1 MTKRPARP
9 LAPGRKSDTME
20 YRFSDKVLALK
31 PNAIREI
38 LKSASDPGVISL
50 SAGNPAP
57 DAFPVKEIREISERI
72 LRENPITALQYGVS
86 EGYTPL
92 RDTLKAYLSEKH
104 GIGSDDDELIIVSG
118 AQQVMDIAAKTF
130 LNEHDVL
137 VCEAP
142 SFVGALNTFRSYNT
156 ELVGVPV
163 EPDGMSM
170 TALERVLDE
179 NPNSKLI
186 YTIPNFQNPSGVT
199 MSLAKRKKLY
209 ELALA
214 HGCLIIEDNPYG
226 DLRYYGEDV
235 PSIKSF
241 DTEGIVIYSGSFSK
255 VISPGIRVG
264 FMTANKK
271 AMAKMI
277 ICKQGQ
283 DVHTA
288 MWSQMLCRELMT
300 KYDFEAHLQY
310 LRGLYRVK
318 ADLCMRLL
326 DEYVVPHGIT
336 YHRIDGGLF
345 IWCDLPQDADML
357 GFCKALTERR
367 VCVVPGN
374 AFLTD
379 SATECHSF
387 RINFSTPTDE
397 QLTKGII
404 EIGRLAEE
412 LFG

>member
-1 MTKRPARP
+1 M
-9 LAPGRKSDTME
+9 D

-38 LKSASDPGVISL
+38 LKSASDPEVISL

-57 DAFPVKEIREISERI
+57 DAFPTAAISEISERL
-72 LRENPITALQYGVS
+72 LRENPIGVLQYGVS

-92 RDTLKAYLSEKH
+92 RDTLKSYLKEKH
-104 GIGSDDDELIIVSG
+104 NIGSADDELIIVSG
-118 AQQVMDIAAKTF
+118 AQQVMDIAAKSF
-130 LNEHDVL
+130 LNEGDVL

-163 EPDGMSM
+163 EPDGMNM
-170 TALERVLDE
+170 EALEKLLDE
-179 NPNSKLI
+179 NPRAKMI

-199 MSLAKRKKLY
+199 MSLEKRKKLY
-209 ELALA
+209 ALA
-214 HGCLIIEDNPYG
+214 KAHSCLIIEDNPYG

-235 PSIKSF
+235 PAIKSF

-255 VISPGIRVG
+255 VVSPGIRVG
-264 FMTANKK
+264 FMLANKA

-283 DVHTA
+283 DVHTT
-288 MWSQMLCRELMT
+288 MWSQMICHEFMT
-300 KYDFEAHLQY
+300 KYDYEGHLDY
-310 LRGLYRVK
+310 LRKLYTVK
-318 ADLCMRLL
+318 ADLCMKLL
-326 DEYVVPHGIT
+326 DEYVVPNGIR
-336 YHRIDGGLF
+336 YNKIEGGLF
-345 IWCDLPQDADML
+345 IWCDLPEDVNML
-357 GFCKALTERR
+357 DFCKKLTERK

-379 SATECHSF
+379 SDLECHSF

-397 QLTKGII
+397 DLTEGIK
-404 EIGRLAEE
+404 EIGRLAKEIIPQ
-412 LFG
+412 

>member
-1 MTKRPARP
+1 M
-9 LAPGRKSDTME
+9 D

-57 DAFPVKEIREISERI
+57 DAFPIDEIREISERI
-72 LRENPITALQYGVS
+72 LRETPITALQYGVS
-86 EGYTPL
+86 EGYQPL

-104 GIGSDDDELIIVSG
+104 GIGTADDELIIVSG

-137 VCEAP
+137 ICEAP

-156 ELVGVPV
+156 ELVGVTV
-163 EPDGMSM
+163 EPDGMNM
-170 TALERVLDE
+170 DELAEKLDA
-179 NPNSKLI
+179 NPNAKLI

-199 MSLAKRKKLY
+199 MSLKKRKKLY

-214 HGCLIIEDNPYG
+214 HNCLIIEDNPYG
-226 DLRYYGEDV
+226 DLRYFGEDV
-235 PSIKSF
+235 PAIKSF

-255 VISPGIRVG
+255 VVSPGIRAG
-264 FMTANKK
+264 FMMADRR

-288 MWSQMLCRELMT
+288 MWSQMLCHELMT
-300 KYDFEAHLQY
+300 KYNYEAHLKR
-310 LRGLYRVK
+310 LRALYTEK
-318 ADLCMRLL
+318 ASMCMDLL
-326 DEYVVPHGIT
+326 DEYVVPHGIH
-336 YHRIDGGLF
+336 YNKIDGGLF
-345 IWCDLPQDADML
+345 IWCDLPEDVDML
-357 GFCKALTERR
+357 DFCKKLTERK

-379 SATECHSF
+379 SSMECHSF

-397 QLTKGII
+397 QLRAGII
-404 EIGRLAEE
+404 EIGKLAAEVI
-412 LFG
+412 G

>member
-1 MTKRPARP
+1 MIR
-9 LAPGRKSDTME
+9 LE

-57 DAFPVKEIREISERI
+57 DAFPIGEIREISERI
-72 LRENPITALQYGVS
+72 LRETPITALQYGVS

-92 RDTLKAYLSEKH
+92 RDTLKAYLKAKH
-104 GIGSDDDELIIVSG
+104 GIGTGDDELIIVSG

-137 VCEAP
+137 ICEAP

-156 ELVGVPV
+156 ELAGVTV
-163 EPDGMSM
+163 QPDGMDM
-170 TALERVLDE
+170 DELEAKLDAH
-179 NPNSKLI
+179 PNAKLI

-199 MSLAKRKKLY
+199 MSLEKRKRLY

-214 HGCLIIEDNPYG
+214 HSCLIIEDNPYG

-235 PSIKSF
+235 PAIKSF

-264 FMTANKK
+264 FMMANKT
-271 AMAKMI
+271 AMSKMI

-288 MWSQMLCRELMT
+288 MWSQMLAHELMT
-300 KYDFEAHLQY
+300 KYDYEAHLDR
-310 LRGLYRVK
+310 LRALYTRK
-318 ADLCMRLL
+318 AALCMALL
-326 DEYVVPHGIT
+326 DEHVVPYGIT
-336 YHRIDGGLF
+336 YHKIDGGLF
-345 IWCDLPQDADML
+345 IWCDLPKDTDML
-357 GFCKALTERR
+357 AFCKALTERK

-379 SATECHSF
+379 SAMECHSF

-397 QLTKGII
+397 QLTQGII
-404 EIGRLAEE
+404 EIGRLAKEII
-412 LFG
+412 G

>member
-1 MTKRPARP
+1 M
-9 LAPGRKSDTME
+9 D

-57 DAFPVKEIREISERI
+57 DAFPVDAIREISERI

-86 EGYTPL
+86 EGWQPL
-92 RDTLKAYLSEKH
+92 RDTLKSYLKEKH
-104 GIGSDDDELIIVSG
+104 NIGSEDDELIIVSG

-137 VCEAP
+137 ICEAP

-156 ELVGVPV
+156 ELVGVTV

-170 TALERVLDE
+170 VELEKVLDE
-179 NPNSKLI
+179 NPNAKLI

-199 MSLAKRKKLY
+199 MSLEKRRKLY
-209 ELALA
+209 ELALS
-214 HGCLIIEDNPYG
+214 HNCLIIEDNPYG

-255 VISPGIRVG
+255 VVSPGIRAG
-264 FMTANKK
+264 YMMANKK

-288 MWSQMLCRELMT
+288 MWSQMLCNALMT
-300 KYDFEAHLQY
+300 EYDFEAHLDH
-310 LRGLYRVK
+310 LRALYTVK
-318 ADLCMRLL
+318 ADLCMKLL
-326 DEYVVPHGIT
+326 DEHVVPHGIT
-336 YHRIDGGLF
+336 YNKIQGGLF
-345 IWCDLPQDADML
+345 IWCDLPENVDML
-357 GFCKALTERR
+357 DFCKKLTDRK

-379 SATECHSF
+379 SAMECQSF

-397 QLTKGII
+397 QLTQGII

-412 LFG
+412 IIG

>member
-1 MTKRPARP
+1 M
-9 LAPGRKSDTME
+9 D

-57 DAFPVKEIREISERI
+57 DAFPVDAIREISERI

-86 EGYTPL
+86 EGWQPL
-92 RDTLKAYLSEKH
+92 RDTLKSYLKEKH
-104 GIGSDDDELIIVSG
+104 NIGSEDDELIIVSG

-137 VCEAP
+137 ICEAP
-142 SFVGALNTFRSYNT
+142 SFVGALNTFRSYNA
-156 ELVGVPV
+156 ELVGVTV

-170 TALERVLDE
+170 VELEKALDE
-179 NPNSKLI
+179 NPNAKLI

-199 MSLAKRKKLY
+199 MSLEKRRKLY
-209 ELALA
+209 ELALS
-214 HGCLIIEDNPYG
+214 HNCLIIEDNPYG

-255 VISPGIRVG
+255 VVSPGIRAG
-264 FMTANKK
+264 YMMANKK

-288 MWSQMLCRELMT
+288 MWSQMLCNALMT
-300 KYDFEAHLQY
+300 EYDFEAHLDH
-310 LRGLYRVK
+310 LRALYTVK
-318 ADLCMRLL
+318 ADLCMKLL
-326 DEYVVPHGIT
+326 DEHVVPHGIT
-336 YHRIDGGLF
+336 YNKIQGGLF
-345 IWCDLPQDADML
+345 IWCDLPENVDML
-357 GFCKALTERR
+357 DFCKKLTDRK

-379 SATECHSF
+379 SAMECHSF

-412 LFG
+412 IIG

>member
-1 MTKRPARP
+1 MT
-9 LAPGRKSDTME
+9 D

-38 LKSASDPGVISL
+38 LKSASDPDVVSL

-57 DAFPVKEIREISERI
+57 DAFPVEAIREISGRI
-72 LRENPITALQYGVS
+72 LQENPIGALQYGVS
-86 EGYTPL
+86 EGYQPL
-92 RDTLKAYLSEKH
+92 RDTLKAYLKDKH

-142 SFVGALNTFRSYNT
+142 SFVGALNTFRSYNAD
-156 ELVGVPV
+156 LVGVTV
-163 EPDGMSM
+163 EPDGMNM
-170 TALERVLDE
+170 EELEKVLDE
-179 NPNSKLI
+179 NPNAKLI

-199 MSLAKRKKLY
+199 MSLEKRKKLY

-214 HGCLIIEDNPYG
+214 HNCLILEDNPYG
-226 DLRYYGEDV
+226 DLRYYGENV
-235 PSIKSF
+235 PAIKSF

-264 FMTANKK
+264 FMEANKT

-288 MWSQMLCRELMT
+288 MWSQMLCYELMT
-300 KYDFEAHLQY
+300 KYDFEAHLDY
-310 LRGLYRVK
+310 LRALYTKK
-318 ADLCMRLL
+318 AALCMELL
-326 DEYVVPHGIT
+326 DKYVVPNGIS
-336 YHRIDGGLF
+336 YNKIEGGLF
-345 IWCDLPQDADML
+345 IWCDLPENVDML
-357 GFCKALTERR
+357 DFCKKLTERR

-379 SATECHSF
+379 STAECHSF

-404 EIGRLAEE
+404 EIGKAAAE
-412 LFG
+412 FIK

>member
-1 MTKRPARP
+1 M
-9 LAPGRKSDTME
+9 D

-57 DAFPVKEIREISERI
+57 DAFPIEAISEISARL
-72 LRENPITALQYGVS
+72 LRDNPIGVLQYGVS
-86 EGYTPL
+86 EGYQPL
-92 RDTLKAYLSEKH
+92 RDTLKQYLKTKH
-104 GIGSDDDELIIVSG
+104 NIGGENDELIIVSG

-130 LNEHDVL
+130 LNEGDVL
-137 VCEAP
+137 ICEAP

-156 ELVGVPV
+156 QLVGVPV
-163 EPDGMSM
+163 DPDGMNM
-170 TALERVLDE
+170 EALEKALDE
-179 NPNSKLI
+179 NPRAKLI
-186 YTIPNFQNPSGVT
+186 YTITNFQNPSGVT
-199 MSLAKRKKLY
+199 MSLEKKKRMY
-209 ELALA
+209 ELAKA

-235 PSIKSF
+235 PAIKSF
-241 DTEGIVIYSGSFSK
+241 DTDGIVIYSGSFSK
-255 VISPGIRVG
+255 VLAPGIRVG
-264 FMTANKK
+264 YMMADKA

-288 MWSQMLCRELMT
+288 MWSQMLCYEFMT
-300 KYDFEAHLQY
+300 KYDFEAHLGY
-310 LRGLYRVK
+310 LRDLYRAK
-318 ADLCMRLL
+318 ADLCMSLL
-326 DEYVVPHGIT
+326 DEYVVPHGIS
-336 YHRIDGGLF
+336 YNKIQGGLF
-345 IWCDLPQDADML
+345 IWCDLPEDVDML
-357 GFCKALTERR
+357 NFCKKLTERK

-379 SATECHSF
+379 SSTECHSF

-397 QLTKGII
+397 QLTQGIK
-404 EIGRLAEE
+404 EIGKLAKEIIK
-412 LFG
+412 

>member
-1 MTKRPARP
+1 M
-9 LAPGRKSDTME
+9 D

-57 DAFPVKEIREISERI
+57 DAFPVDAIREISERI

-86 EGYTPL
+86 EGWQPL
-92 RDTLKAYLSEKH
+92 RDTLKSYLKEKH
-104 GIGSDDDELIIVSG
+104 NIGSEDDELIIVSG

-137 VCEAP
+137 ICEAP
-142 SFVGALNTFRSYNT
+142 SFVGALNTFRSYNA
-156 ELVGVPV
+156 ELVGVTV

-170 TALERVLDE
+170 VELEKVLDE
-179 NPNSKLI
+179 NPNAKLI

-199 MSLAKRKKLY
+199 MSLEKRRKLY
-209 ELALA
+209 ELALS
-214 HGCLIIEDNPYG
+214 HNCLIIEDNPYG

-255 VISPGIRVG
+255 VVSPGIRAG
-264 FMTANKK
+264 YMMANKK
-271 AMAKMI
+271 AMSKMI

-288 MWSQMLCRELMT
+288 MWSQMLCNALMT
-300 KYDFEAHLQY
+300 EYDFEAHLDH
-310 LRGLYRVK
+310 LRALYTVK
-318 ADLCMRLL
+318 ADLCMKLL
-326 DEYVVPHGIT
+326 DEHVVPHGIT
-336 YHRIDGGLF
+336 YNKIQGGLF
-345 IWCDLPQDADML
+345 IWCDLPENVDML
-357 GFCKALTERR
+357 DFCKKLTDRK

-379 SATECHSF
+379 SAMECHSF

-412 LFG
+412 IIG

>member
-1 MTKRPARP
+1 
-9 LAPGRKSDTME
+9 ME

-57 DAFPVKEIREISERI
+57 DAFPVEAIREISERI

-86 EGYTPL
+86 EGWQPL
-92 RDTLKAYLSEKH
+92 RDTLKGYLKDKH

-142 SFVGALNTFRSYNT
+142 SFVGALNTFRSYNS
-156 ELVGVPV
+156 ELVGVTV

-170 TALERVLDE
+170 IELEKVLDE
-179 NPNSKLI
+179 NPNAKLI

-199 MSLAKRKKLY
+199 MSLEKRKKLY

-214 HGCLIIEDNPYG
+214 HDCLIIEDNPYG

-235 PSIKSF
+235 PAIKSF

-255 VISPGIRVG
+255 VVSPGIRAG
-264 FMTANKK
+264 YMMANKK

-283 DVHTA
+283 DVHTT
-288 MWSQMLCRELMT
+288 MWSQMLCNALMT
-300 KYDFEAHLQY
+300 EYDFEAHLDH
-310 LRGLYRVK
+310 LRKLYTVK
-318 ADLCMRLL
+318 ADLCMKLL
-326 DEYVVPHGIT
+326 DEHVVPHGIT
-336 YHRIDGGLF
+336 YNKIEGGLF
-345 IWCDLPQDADML
+345 IWCDLPEDVDML
-357 GFCKALTERR
+357 DFCKKLTDRK

-379 SATECHSF
+379 SSTECHSF

-404 EIGRLAEE
+404 EIGKLASEVIQ
-412 LFG
+412 